1 MVQQGK
7 RAARAQRFTVPS
19 NEQVLLKIEGERV
32 VGTVGVLSTTGGAL
46 RLQHTVEAGTFAEL
60 KVKTVSGM
68 FTAVVELLPRRS
80 GTQPFRFVQVE
91 SADRS
96 RLKDALQ
103 RLAAQDPAH
112 GKPVQR
118 VLGYARRILMR

>member
-1 MVQQGK
+1 MAQQAK

-19 NEQVLLKIEGERV
+19 NEQVLLNIEGERMMA
-32 VGTVGVLSTTGGAL
+32 TVGVLSATGGAL
-46 RLQHTVEAGTFAEL
+46 RLQHSVQPGTFAEL
-60 KVKTVSGM
+60 KVKTVSGL

-91 SADRS
+91 TADRD

-103 RLAAQDPAH
+103 KLAAQNQTH

-118 VLGYARRILMR
+118 VLGYARRMLMR